1 MRHWR
6 PHELESLPREGIF
19 ILRGSNPNRLET
31 FVDAA
36 FAFAVTLL
44 VISIDNI
51 PGSYDEFVAALL
63 QTPAFVGCF
72 FQLMMFW
79 LGHRAWS
86 RRYGMD
92 GNTEL
97 WVSLV
102 LVAGILVIVYPLRL
116 MIGAALAFVSDG
128 FLPAQI
134 NFSFDQLR
142 TVFILYSS
150 GFGLLSLTIAL
161 LFWLALRAKDALL
174 LGPAEIVATRSNVQ
188 AWLILSGTGI
198 VSIAIAVFAE
208 GMAMVWAGW
217 IYVTLAVIMPLHGSV
232 ARRRLAQLKQTN
244 AELNQANDGL

>member
-1 MRHWR
+1 MRYWR
-6 PHELESLPREGIF
+6 AAELDGLPREGIF

-51 PGSYDEFVAALL
+51 PSSYDEFVAALL
-63 QTPAFVGCF
+63 QTPAFIGCF

-92 GNTEL
+92 GKAEL

-116 MIGAALAFVSDG
+116 MIGAALAFISDG
-128 FLPAQI
+128 LLPAQI

-161 LFWLALRAKDALL
+161 LFWLALQAKDALL
-174 LGPAEIVATRSNVQ
+174 LSPAEIVATRSNVQ

-198 VSIAIAVFAE
+198 VSIAIAILAE
-208 GMAMVWAGW
+208 GMAMIWAGW
-217 IYVTLAVIMPLHGSV
+217 IYVTLAVIMPLHGLM
-232 ARRRLAQLKQTN
+232 ARKRLVQLMEN
-244 AELNQANDGL
+244 HVEPNQANDQL